1 VGRKRLVWA
10 FYPSYVLVI
19 GVSLLV
25 VLWFGEKHL
34 AGVAFSQKTLD
45 LEALA
50 QVAGRQVERHAGL
63 DAPSEA
69 ELQAVDRLC
78 KDLGKLTSFRFT
90 VVLPGGEVIGDS
102 LKDPSAM
109 DNHGN
114 RPEIKEAFRGRRGAA
129 VRTSRSLGLK
139 MMYVAVLAGRGT
151 VMRAS
156 VPVADIESALRTA
169 QFRIV
174 LTGIIVVV
182 LGGGLTLMTF
192 RRIVRP
198 LEELRRGAER
208 FARGDLQ
215 SRVPVP
221 ETEELGRFADTM
233 NRMALELDQR
243 LKTEVR
249 QRNEI
254 EAVLTS
260 MMEGVIAID
269 MGKNVI
275 SMNRAASEL
284 LEIDS
289 SDVKGKSI
297 FDVIRNTALLDF
309 VADTLAAEENRE
321 SEIVLHAGGKKSLQI
336 HGTVLR
342 DAQGR
347 AIGALVVL
355 NDVTRIRQL
364 ESVRRDFVLN
374 ASHEIRTPVTSIK
387 GFVET
392 LLEGALDDRESLERF
407 LGIIARHADRLNAIV
422 EDLLNL
428 SRIEQ
433 EAAGGEISMNEEPLD
448 QVVDEALDVCRPGSQ
463 AKDIA
468 LERSC
473 GPEIRVRMNASLIV
487 QAVINLVDN
496 AVKYSNPGGTVEV
509 SCGTEESW
517 ATVTVRDEGCGIAE
531 QHLPRLFER
540 FYRVDKARS
549 RSLGGTGLGLAIV
562 KHIVQ
567 AHKGSVIVASDLGGG
582 STFTIFLPLAA

>member
-1 VGRKRLVWA
+1 M
-10 FYPSYVLVI
+10 LVI

-34 AGVAFSQKTLD
+34 ADVAFSQKSLD

-50 QVAGRQVERHAGL
+50 HVAGRQVGRQAGPGSSA
-63 DAPSEA
+63 DIEA
-69 ELQAVDRLC
+69 QAVDRLC

-90 VVLPGGEVIGDS
+90 VVLPGGKVIGDS
-102 LKDPSAM
+102 LKDPATM

-114 RPEIKEAFRGRRGAA
+114 RPEIREALAGRRGAA

-139 MMYVAVLAGRGT
+139 MMYVAVPAGERA
-151 VMRAS
+151 VMRTA

-208 FARGDLQ
+208 FAKGDLQ

-233 NRMALELDQR
+233 NRMALELDER
-243 LKTEVR
+243 LKMEVR

-269 MGKNVI
+269 MGKNII
-275 SMNRAASEL
+275 SLNRAASEL

-289 SDVKGKSI
+289 SDAKGKSI

-309 VADTLAAEENRE
+309 VTDTLAAEENRE
-321 SEIVLHAGGKKSLQI
+321 SEIALRAGGKKSLQI
-336 HGTVLR
+336 HGSVLR

-422 EDLLNL
+422 EDLLSL

-433 EAAGGEISMNEEPLD
+433 EAEGDDISMKEEPLG
-448 QVVDEALDVCRPGSQ
+448 QVIEEALEVCRPGSQ
-463 AKDIA
+463 EKGIA
-468 LERSC
+468 LVRSC
-473 GPEIRVRMNASLIV
+473 GAGIKVRMNASLIV

-496 AVKYSNPGGTVEV
+496 AVKYSSPGSTVEV
-509 SCGTEESW
+509 SCGADESW
-517 ATVTVRDEGCGIAE
+517 ATVKVRDEGCGIAA
-531 QHLPRLFER
+531 QHLSRLFER

-567 AHKGSVIVASDLGGG
+567 AHKGSVIVESDLGRG
-582 STFTIFLPLAA
+582 STFTIFLPEKITAS